1 MTSSAKIICK
11 HIWKLFGPHPEQM
24 VDTLRAAGSRQLESA
39 AADDTGTLSKAEALA
54 TTGHVVAVRD
64 VSFEIAA
71 GETFVV
77 MGLSGSG
84 KSTLLRCLP
93 RLIPPTSGQILID
106 GADVATMPEKDL
118 RQLRRHKLSMV
129 FQHFGLFPHRTILD
143 NVAYGLEVQGIKKQA
158 RYARAHTVLEMVNLK
173 GWHNHYPNELSGG
186 MQQRVGL
193 ARALAVDPEILLF
206 DEPFSAL
213 DPLIRR
219 EMQDELLNL
228 QQGMQKTIVFITHD
242 FAEAIK
248 LADASRNQFSG
259 QDGGYSQRNGGRI
272 AIMKDGAFVQVGSPE
287 EIVLHPATEYVAEFT
302 KDVPRA
308 SVLTARAIMKP
319 PAVDTIGHHSIG
331 HHTIDSTLKL
341 DALITLFA
349 DTDATLPVVDEA
361 GEMIGSLDRRTVML
375 ALSNNG
381 AAL

>member
-1 MTSSAKIICK
+1 MIPPTKISCN
-11 HIWKLFGPHPEQM
+11 HLWKLFGPQSAQM
-24 VDTLRAAGSRQLESA
+24 VERLQASSAQIDPSSAESN
-39 AADDTGTLSKAEALA
+39 DLSKAEALA

-93 RLIPPTSGQILID
+93 RLIVPTDGQILID
-106 GADVATMPEKDL
+106 GEDVATLSEKAL
-118 RQLRRHKLSMV
+118 RELRRHKVSMV
-129 FQHFGLFPHRTILD
+129 FQHFGLLPHRTILD
-143 NVAYGLEVQGIKKQA
+143 NVAYGLEIQGIKKQE
-158 RYARAHTVLEMVNLK
+158 RIARAHTVLEMVNLK
-173 GWHNHYPNELSGG
+173 GWHDHYPHELSGG

-219 EMQDELLNL
+219 EMQDELLQL
-228 QQGMQKTIVFITHD
+228 QQGIHKTILFITHD

-248 LADASRNQFSG
+248 LANATGDATDHPNAG
-259 QDGGYSQRNGGRI
+259 HAQRSSGRI
-272 AIMKDGAFVQVGSPE
+272 AIMKDGAFVQVGTPE
-287 EIVLHPATEYVAEFT
+287 EIVLHPATEYVAEFS
-302 KDVPRA
+302 KDVPRT
-308 SVLTARAIMKP
+308 SVLTARAIMQST
-319 PAVDTIGHHSIG
+319 VSTINSHHSI
-331 HHTIDSTLKL
+331 DSRLKL
-341 DALITLFA
+341 DALIPLFT

-361 GEMIGSLDRRTVML
+361 GTVIGSLDRRTVML
-375 ALSNNG
+375 ALSSNG
-381 AAL
+381 VAL

>member
-1 MTSSAKIICK
+1 MAPPAKIICNN
-11 HIWKLFGPHPEQM
+11 IWKIFGPHPAQI
-24 VDTLRAAGSRQLESA
+24 VDRLRAGSDVPTDAPGA
-39 AADDTGTLSKAEALA
+39 AAKTGPLS

-64 VSFEIAA
+64 VSFTIAA

-93 RLIPPTSGQILID
+93 RLIAPTQGQILID
-106 GADVATMPEKDL
+106 GADVATLPEKQL

-143 NVAYGLEVQGIKKQA
+143 NVAYGLEVQGVKKA
-158 RYARAHTVLEMVNLK
+158 ERYARAHSVLALVNLT
-173 GWHNHYPNELSGG
+173 GWHHHYPHELSGG

-219 EMQDELLNL
+219 EMQDELLSL
-228 QQGMQKTIVFITHD
+228 QQSMQKTIVFITHD

-248 LADASRNQFSG
+248 LADATR
-259 QDGGYSQRNGGRI
+259 SQAVKQGVASHQRAGGRI
-272 AIMKDGAFVQVGSPE
+272 AIMKDGAFVQVGTPE
-287 EIVLHPATEYVAEFT
+287 EIVLHPATEYVAEFA

-308 SVLTARAIMKP
+308 AVLTARAIMQP
-319 PAVDTIGHHSIG
+319 TPAAITGHHPIA
-331 HHTIDSTLKL
+331 STLKL
-341 DALITLFA
+341 DALIALFA
-349 DTDATLPVVDEA
+349 DTDATLPVVDETGA
-361 GEMIGSLDRRTVML
+361 VIGSLDRRTVML
-375 ALSNNG
+375 ALSSNG
-381 AAL
+381 VAL

>member
-11 HIWKLFGPHPEQM
+11 HIWKLFGPYPEQL
-24 VDTLRAAGSRQLESA
+24 VDTLRAAGSTQVESA
-39 AADDTGTLSKAEALA
+39 AAEGTSGLSKADALA

-64 VSFEIAA
+64 VSFAIAA

-93 RLIPPTSGQILID
+93 KLIAPTYGQILID
-106 GADVATMPEKDL
+106 SADVATLPEKEL

-143 NVAYGLEVQGIKKQA
+143 NVAYGLEIQGIKKQE
-158 RYARAHTVLEMVNLK
+158 RYARAQTVLEMVNLK
-173 GWHNHYPNELSGG
+173 GWHHHYPHELSGG

-228 QQGMQKTIVFITHD
+228 QQGMHKTIVFITHD

-248 LADASRNQFSG
+248 LADGAGRQENG
-259 QDGGYSQRNGGRI
+259 QTKSVDRRAGGRI
-272 AIMKDGAFVQVGSPE
+272 AIMKDGAFVQVGTPE
-287 EIVLHPATEYVAEFT
+287 EIVLHPATAYVAEFV
-302 KDVPRA
+302 KDVPR
-308 SVLTARAIMKP
+308 STVLTARAIMQP
-319 PAVDTIGHHSIG
+319 PHISATGHHP
-331 HHTIDSTLKL
+331 IDSALKL
-341 DALITLFA
+341 DALIALFT
-349 DTDATLPVVDEA
+349 DTDATLPVIDET
-361 GEMIGSLDRRTVML
+361 GQVIGSLDRRTVML

-381 AAL
+381 VAL